1 MKAADAPRAGWYPD
15 PAGGVRLRWW
25 DGTDWNDDYRSRPS
39 VGQLLL
45 AEKAWEAAQTAGR
58 VAEPRLP
65 AGASGLGR
73 ADTAEII
80 SQVREATRLE
90 AERAADLFSQRARTA
105 TKDLQ
110 PLITQYTSK
119 ILRWIR
125 IGAVIVFLLLVG
137 WILFQ
142 VIAQVS
148 FFDWL
153 GDRIDNLSE

>member
-1 MKAADAPRAGWYPD
+1 
-15 PAGGVRLRWW
+15 
-25 DGTDWNDDYRSRPS
+25 
-39 VGQLLL
+39 L

>member
-1 MKAADAPRAGWYPD
+1 MKVADAPRPGWYPD

-25 DGTDWNDDYRSRPS
+25 DGTDWSDDYRSRPS

-45 AEKAWEAAQTAGR
+45 AEKAWQATQTAGR
-58 VAEPRLP
+58 GAEPRLP
-65 AGASGLGR
+65 PGASGLSR

-80 SQVREATRLE
+80 SQVREAARLE

-105 TKDLQ
+105 TREIQ
-110 PLITQYTSK
+110 PLITEYTSK

-125 IGAVIVFLLLVG
+125 IGAVIVVVLLVA

-148 FFDWL
+148 FFEWL
-153 GDRIDNLSE
+153 GDRIDNISE